1 MGYQRQ
7 EVQAASYEYIPIG
20 MGYQRNGL
28 PAAVGELS
36 GQCIETIEWLT
47 TQLKR
52 KLRLAPPTDCKPAVV
67 HASRFRSS
75 IKDVAMATIASGFGR
90 VALAAGFGCRFMSV
104 YGNSMMMDGELVREV
119 VAHLLLVINRVLLCP
134 SLQWG

>member
-36 GQCIETIEWLT
+36 GQCIEWLT

-67 HASRFRSS
+67 HAPASVLRSRMLKWLPSPL
-75 IKDVAMATIASGFGR
+75 DSG
-90 VALAAGFGCRFMSV
+90 
-104 YGNSMMMDGELVREV
+104 
-119 VAHLLLVINRVLLCP
+119 VLH
-134 SLQWG
+134 